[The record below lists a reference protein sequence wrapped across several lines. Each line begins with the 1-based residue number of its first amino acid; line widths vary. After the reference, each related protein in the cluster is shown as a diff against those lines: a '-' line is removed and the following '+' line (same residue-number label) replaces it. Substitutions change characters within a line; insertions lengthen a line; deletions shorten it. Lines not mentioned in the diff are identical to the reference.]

1 MNIAVIGLGSMGK
14 RRIRLLKKYIK
25 LNKKEEKKWVIL
37 GIDLQKTRRVECNSL
52 FDIEVYESIDEAMKT
67 NTIDAVM
74 ISTSPLSHSRIIRKC
89 LECNFHVF
97 SEINLTTEGY
107 DSNIQLAKEKGR
119 ILFLSSTLMYR
130 KEIQYIQEWVNK
142 IETPGMYRYHVGQYL
157 PAWHPWESY
166 MNFFVSNKCTNA
178 CREIFAIDLPWLI
191 EVFGK
196 VISIQTRHRKISQ
209 LDIDYDDS
217 YHVIIE
223 HESGTLGC
231 FTVDVVTP
239 MTERHFEYWQENK
252 YISWGGHP
260 DKLQVLDK
268 QSQKTEKVIL
278 YNEIEHEEGYDQFI
292 VENAY
297 YEEIVEYI
305 EAIEKGMTPRYSF
318 EKDYEII
325 GLIDRIEM

>member
-14 RRIRLLKKYIK
+14 RRIRLLKKYIQS
-25 LNKKEEKKWVIL
+25 NKREDQEWLIC
-37 GIDLQKTRRVECNSL
+37 GIDLQETRREECNSL
-52 FDIEVYESIDEAMKT
+52 LGVEVFESIEEAIET
-67 NTIDAVM
+67 NIIDAVI
-74 ISTSPLSHSRIIRKC
+74 ISTSPLSHSAIIKKC
-89 LECNFHVF
+89 LEYNLHVF
-97 SEINLTTEGY
+97 SEINLTIDGY
-107 DSNIQLAKEKGR
+107 DSNMRLAKEREK

-130 KEIQYIQEWVNK
+130 KEIQYIKEWVKCVAN
-142 IETPGMYRYHVGQYL
+142 PGMYRYHVGQYL

-166 MNFFVSNKCTNA
+166 TSFFVADKRTNA
-178 CREIFAIDLPWLI
+178 CREIFAIDLPWLLD
-191 EVFGK
+191 VFGNVKSVKANHTK
-196 VISIQTRHRKISQ
+196 VSQ

-231 FTVDVVTP
+231 LTVDVVTP
-239 MTERHFEYWQENK
+239 MTERCFECWQENK
-252 YISWGGHP
+252 YISWRGHP
-260 DKLQVLDK
+260 DKLEVFNE

-278 YNEIEHEEGYDQFI
+278 YDEVDHEDGYDEFI

-305 EAIEKGMTPRYSF
+305 EAIEKGIPQRYSF